1 MAKKKSGK
9 PKRAPRKTKAP
20 PFAVPRRWSL
30 DRGGKSMSLKLKT
43 TDFLEAIALINQIAP
58 IAEALE
64 HHPDFHLEE
73 WNKLRIT
80 TWSHDVGGLTSRD
93 ERLAKAI
100 NAALD
105 AAGK

>member
-1 MAKKKSGK
+1 MAKTK
-9 PKRAPRKTKAP
+9 PRKTKRAARKVKAP
-20 PFAVPRRWSL
+20 PFAIPPRWSL

-43 TDFLEAIALINQIAP
+43 TDFLEAIALINQMAP
-58 IAEALE
+58 IAEQLE

-100 NAALD
+100 NGALE